1 MFAHLGDDLSA
12 LVLFCLLTGLRL
24 GNAIRLTWAQVNLN
38 AAVITFMVK
47 SRKPGGKVQVLPL
60 TNALLVLLA
69 NQRGLHP
76 IYVFTYQCQKT
87 RRLRRRGERYPFT
100 KSGWRK
106 QWSRA
111 LKAAGIEDFR
121 FHDLRHTAATRTL
134 RASGNMKAVQK
145 MLGHSDITTTAR
157 YAHVMVDDVRAAM
170 EAAARHNI
178 PTEPP
183 SLPVKSLTKK
193 G

>member
-1 MFAHLGDDLSA
+1 MAAG
-12 LVLFCLLTGLRL
+12 
-24 GNAIRLTWAQVNLN
+24 GNAMDAAAATSLAQLWRDQGRRLEL
-38 AAVITFMVK
+38 
-47 SRKPGGKVQVLPL
+47 GQVLPAEDG
-60 TNALLVLLA
+60 TDTHRA
-69 NQRGLHP
+69 QQHHRGDHEPPPLG
-76 IYVFTYQCQKT
+76 
-87 RRLRRRGERYPFT
+87 LRRSGERYPFT

-157 YAHVMVDDVRAAM
+157 YAHVMVDDVRAAT
-170 EAAARHNI
+170 A
-178 PTEPP
+178 
-183 SLPVKSLTKK
+183 V
-193 G
+193 